1 MAWRLAA
8 VRYYDDNGSS
18 SLARRARRADGAEAL
33 SREPSHI
40 QCSEWP
46 ALARGTSGSSRE
58 RPDSRGV
65 CVLVD
70 RRERTTTATA
80 RSRAARDEQMAPRRQ
95 ADSPRTSRWACARG
109 ASGSSRETRRPRVRR
124 PRPTRDNDDSG
135 SSRCEQMAPCRG
147 ANEAALAPRKGLAQ
161 GRTLLYGTSRTSGR
175 PRSTWRPAAC
185 VTTTPIKRN
194 QTAAAR
200 APQAATGGEH
210 TRTGKVPCKGPVQGS
225 RAATPGLR
233 AASEAARTPFR
244 HRRRRRPL
252 ASRTTTAAR
261 ARGAQR
267 ARGGSPLRTK
277 QRAPAYQARGSR
289 AAAPKRLAHRPCA
302 MVTTAAVRASQ
313 ATTTAAAYRP

>member
-1 MAWRLAA
+1 MPPVAEAGGGGGGWTCGAP
-8 VRYYDDNGSS
+8 
-18 SLARRARRADGAEAL
+18 RARHHYHYRERLRRNLGFLAHIRTAACGVASSCRALLRRQRQQFARAPRATSRWRGGAKQRAL
-33 SREPSHI
+33 AP
-40 QCSEWP
+40 SEWP

-109 ASGSSRETRRPRVRR
+109 ASSSSRETRRPRVRR

-161 GRTLLYGTSRTSGR
+161 GRTFLYGTSRTSGR

-200 APQAATGGEH
+200 APQAATVEEII
-210 TRTGKVPCKGPVQGS
+210 TGVS
-225 RAATPGLR
+225 L
-233 AASEAARTPFR
+233 
-244 HRRRRRPL
+244 
-252 ASRTTTAAR
+252 
-261 ARGAQR
+261 
-267 ARGGSPLRTK
+267 
-277 QRAPAYQARGSR
+277 
-289 AAAPKRLAHRPCA
+289 
-302 MVTTAAVRASQ
+302 
-313 ATTTAAAYRP
+313 